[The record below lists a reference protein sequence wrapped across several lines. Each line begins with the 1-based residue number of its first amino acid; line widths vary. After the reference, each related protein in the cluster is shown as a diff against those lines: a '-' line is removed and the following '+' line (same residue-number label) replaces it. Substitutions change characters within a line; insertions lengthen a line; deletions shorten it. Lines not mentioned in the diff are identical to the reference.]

1 MFTLRE
7 ALELPI
13 FQEARVVAGSAGLE
27 RDIRW
32 VHIIHVPDA
41 AQWLHGGELALTTWF
56 NLPRQPDEQCDLLRQ
71 LAAKGIVSVV
81 ITVGNLVQRIPAYL
95 RAVGDELSLPLIE
108 LPYET
113 RFVDI
118 AKAINERIA
127 QENLD
132 KFSRALMI
140 QQRLTQLVLEGGG
153 FAELAEMLAQL
164 ISHSISIENE
174 RFEAI
179 ASKNI
184 AAVDLA
190 RRYTIEQGR
199 TDPALIAALEAE
211 HLPRIR
217 ESLRPV
223 HLPVMPHVGL
233 EMERLLAPIVV
244 HGEIYGY
251 MWIIAD
257 LQALS
262 PIDMMALEIGA
273 TVAALLML
281 HQESLQT
288 AEASLKGSLIARLI
302 DGDHSRQTSLNDQAL
317 RYGIDLREGW
327 QMLLIDIRDAGAKE
341 VAGAYRR
348 VNQAM
353 AASDKPAVAAR
364 FGGQVVIITDA
375 GEAIDALAETLLNR
389 LSQQKGDP
397 RISVSQV
404 HSGVESVGI
413 AHQQCVETLDIRR
426 RLESPGA
433 IWHFADL
440 GYLHTLYQA
449 GRAGLDANPLAP
461 ALRRLMA
468 EKQADL
474 FTTLEA
480 YLDAGGNSVQTA
492 ERLQIHRSTLN
503 YRLSRIREI
512 CRLSLSSP
520 EARVNLQV
528 ALKLMRLFE
537 APAT

>member
-13 FQEARVVAGSAGLE
+13 FQEARVVAGGAGLE

-81 ITVGNLVQRIPAYL
+81 ITVGNLVEQIPDYL

-153 FAELAEMLAQL
+153 FTELAEMLAEL
-164 ISHSISIENE
+164 VSHSISIENE

-217 ESLRPV
+217 ESLRPAQ
-223 HLPVMPHVGL
+223 LPVMPHVGL

-302 DGDHSRQTSLNDQAL
+302 DGDDSRQTSLNDQAL
-317 RYGIDLREGW
+317 RYGIDLRERW
-327 QMLLIDIRDAGAKE
+327 QMLLIDIRDADAAA

-348 VNQAM
+348 VNQAL
-353 AASDKPAVAAR
+353 AASDQPAVAAR

-375 GEAIDALAETLLNR
+375 GADLDALARTLLSR
-389 LSQQKGDP
+389 LSGDR
-397 RISVSQV
+397 RISISQAR
-404 HSGVESVGI
+404 SGVESVGL
-413 AHQQCVETLDIRR
+413 AHQQCVETLDIHR
-426 RLESPGA
+426 RLASPGA

-449 GRAGLDANPLAP
+449 GRGGLDSNPLAP

-474 FTTLEA
+474 FATLEA
-480 YLDAGGNSVQTA
+480 YLDAGGNGAQTA
-492 ERLQIHRSTLN
+492 ERLHIHRSTLN

-512 CRLSLSSP
+512 CGIELSSP

-528 ALKLMRLFE
+528 ALKLLRLFE